1 MLRTLKKNIAENK
14 VDWTNLLF
22 ISLNLTITLSLL
34 TVASFF
40 IDFSVWTFVFAL
52 IFSGL
57 TNLSIT
63 AGYHRHFSHKSYEAH
78 PIAQFFFLFFGASAY
93 QGSALKWS
101 SDHRIHHRFEDT
113 DKDPYS
119 ITKGFWHAHILW
131 LFDKD
136 YVGKAISAPDLEK
149 NKMVKHQH
157 EHYLLWSIGAGY
169 VFPLFVASLWNDPIG
184 GLLIAGGL
192 RIFLTQQSTFFV
204 NSICHIFGN
213 KTYNLNI
220 SARDSWWVAFLTHGE
235 GYHNFHHTFQFDYR
249 NGIRWYQWDPTKWMI
264 VSLSWLG
271 LAKKL
276 KTVPDFEILKA
287 RLAAQMESKKNKV
300 NFDFNL
306 DEMREKILKYHQRM
320 NELKIA
326 IDNLKLDYENKK
338 EEWMTKGENFKIS
351 YQEKMLQLKKD
362 FEVAKIEFEYSLKT
376 WKYATV
382 YG

>member
-1 MLRTLKKNIAENK
+1 MIKKSNI
-14 VDWTNLLF
+14 DWTNLLF
-22 ISLNLTITLSLL
+22 ISLNFVVTLTLIAI
-34 TVASFF
+34 ASFY
-40 IDFSVWTFVFAL
+40 IEFSFWTFLFALVFA
-52 IFSGL
+52 GL

-78 PIAQFFFLFFGASAY
+78 PIAQFFFLFFGASAF

-113 DKDPYS
+113 EKDPYS
-119 ITKGFWHAHILW
+119 INKGFWHAHIFW
-131 LFDKD
+131 LFDKE
-136 YVGKAISAPDLEK
+136 YVGKKVVAPDLEK
-149 NKMVKHQH
+149 NKMIKHQH
-157 EHYLLWSIGAGY
+157 DHYLLWSIGAGY
-169 VFPLFVASLWNDPIG
+169 IFPLLLASLWSDPIG

-204 NSICHIFGN
+204 NSICHIFGK

-220 SARDSWWVAFLTHGE
+220 SARDSWWVALLTHGE

-249 NGIRWYQWDPTKWMI
+249 NGIRWYQWDPTKWVI
-264 VSLSWLG
+264 ITLSWLG

-287 RLAAQMESKKNKV
+287 RLAAQIEVKKGKI
-300 NFDFNL
+300 NFDLNL
-306 DEMREKILKYHQRM
+306 EEMKEAILRYHQRM
-320 NELKIA
+320 NEIKIA
-326 IDNLKLDYENKK
+326 IENLKIEYAHKK
-338 EEWMTKGENFKIS
+338 EDWIARGENFKIS

-362 FEVAKIEFEYSLKT
+362 FEVAKIEFEYSLKS